1 MKEDL
6 PDFRHFAP
14 ARCLL
19 SSGRVLA
26 VKPDAEPVFQ
36 PPRVFPPASVPEAF

>member
-1 MKEDL
+1 MKEDI

-14 ARCLL
+14 ARVLL

-26 VKPDAEPVFQ
+26 VEPDTEPF
-36 PPRVFPPASVPEAF
+36 F